1 MAPRKRRIAAA
12 PETGHHAATVKHP
25 SPIHPGTLAAAC
37 LLLALQPRAG
47 AQDLGPDPKAPQDP
61 APAAAPASA
70 PKPIGFIADA
80 KDPEIDP
87 QTQQPVTGGKM
98 SLDYNYGAD
107 SRLILVVHGVEMNG
121 AANSNPG
128 KLVGGDLAVKGNQI
142 QIFPHEIYGT
152 EDAAA
157 LPKIYSLRYIIP
169 KLAPGVYRLLHDD
182 SNTGGTDRVIDISLD
197 LKKPV
202 KKTIV
207 VEGKVAPPPAAAAA
221 PAPAAAEPAAPVIKD
236 E

>member
-1 MAPRKRRIAAA
+1 MPKD
-12 PETGHHAATVKHP
+12 P
-25 SPIHPGTLAAAC
+25 S
-37 LLLALQPRAG
+37 
-47 AQDLGPDPKAPQDP
+47 
-61 APAAAPASA
+61 AAPATPPEAA

-87 QTQQPVTGGKM
+87 KTQQPVTGGKM
-98 SLDYNYGAD
+98 SVDYNYGAD

-128 KLVGGDLAVKGNQI
+128 KLVGGNLAVKGNQI

-157 LPKIYSLRYIIP
+157 PPKVYSLRYIIP
-169 KLAPGVYRLLHDD
+169 NLQPGIYRLLHDD

-207 VEGKVAPPPAAAAA
+207 VEGKVAAPPAAAAPA
-221 PAPAAAEPAAPVIKD
+221 TAPAAGQ
-236 E
+236 